1 MPVNSYSNVQVPP
14 ITCTSGYAT
23 AALGGAGNGDRRGYS
38 TAPPLQ
44 SAGVAYIHNT
54 IFSFQ
59 PVSAGLGTEVATLK
73 VMLPAVWVLISIQS

>member
-54 IFSFQ
+54 IFHSSQ
-59 PVSAGLGTEVATLK
+59 SARGWALK
-73 VMLPAVWVLISIQS
+73 SQH